1 MSMHMRDD
9 DGDGLT
15 NQERWDAFIDSLTT
29 SQEAMVS
36 NAIEHARKAA
46 VEAEQARADL
56 AHELDAMR
64 RERDLA
70 LEKRYQRELALDYQ
84 RRYNDL
90 AEATIRDGAT
100 DAMAQGFLRDSLNLQ
115 AKVEEQLA
123 QILDLQDALTHL
135 QIKSTVQAIELMEQ
149 RNGRAELVGRINVMQ
164 EAPKAAENAAL
175 GYAWQAAAVISIG
188 AWITYAIARAAL

>member
-1 MSMHMRDD
+1 MI
-9 DGDGLT
+9 L
-15 NQERWDAFIDSLTT
+15 EYP
-29 SQEAMVS
+29 
-36 NAIEHARKAA
+36 NAPDVAGELVAA
-46 VEAEQARADL
+46 LRNAEQARADL

-115 AKVEEQLA
+115 AKVEEQHA

-149 RNGRAELVGRINVMQ
+149 RNGRAELAARMTQ
-164 EAPKAAENAAL
+164 ETPKAAENAAL